1 MKKSNSEVVIDSNPS
16 NRKTLLRN
24 PSLKSTITH
33 HPNPDR
39 ESHAVSLAKI
49 PTNPK
54 HVLKPHPS
62 LKIDT
67 QRLVFYGGDRG
78 AQAVSLQNTGKE
90 MLRISLALPR
100 TKYFQ
105 LC

>member
-1 MKKSNSEVVIDSNPS
+1 MKKSNSEVVIDSNPT

-49 PTNPK
+49 AYNPK
-54 HVLKPHPS
+54 HALKPHPT
-62 LKIDT
+62 LKIET
-67 QRLVFYGGDRG
+67 QCLIFYGGDR
-78 AQAVSLQNTGKE
+78 ATQSFSLQNTGKE
-90 MLRISLALPR
+90 MIRISLALPR

-105 LC
+105 LS